1 MNTHQVTVEFR
12 GICTHFRDTVPGVP
26 HRVVIP
32 RSSSWN
38 AGFIRWPDSEEPMLY
53 FLPPHFSYL
62 YCKDEQQGEPQHLQG
77 PGVLNSW
84 IYGGVRLQIAN
95 AIGPA
100 LDYRRSFDEEVPK
113 VAGYVPAYQ
122 YSQDVVL
129 GGRAECY
136 FDAFCGIVASY
147 LYGNA
152 WRTTI
157 TMETDGPPQLQIT
170 LLQQRRGTG
179 VPVANVPVRP
189 YVVVGN
195 SSQDTTDASLDFLWH
210 LLTCREGIP
219 QELAQ
224 LPYGAGTAPGP
235 QRGSQRVAKLE
246 VPYWDLLPW
255 DIADIETDASCSN
268 SQYP

>member
-1 MNTHQVTVEFR
+1 MSTYQVTVEFR
-12 GICTHFRDTVPGVP
+12 GISTHFRDTVPGVP
-26 HRVVIP
+26 HRVVLP
-32 RSSSWN
+32 RSSSW
-38 AGFIRWPDSEEPMLY
+38 AVGFIRWPDHEEPKPY

-62 YCKDEQQGEPQHLQG
+62 YCKDDQKGDPQHLHG

-95 AIGPA
+95 AIGPK
-100 LDYRRSFDEEVPK
+100 LDYRRSFDDNVPK

-122 YSQDVVL
+122 YSEDVVL

-136 FDAFCGIVASY
+136 FDVFCGTVDSY
-147 LYGNA
+147 LHGEA
-152 WRTTI
+152 SRTTI
-157 TMETDGPPQLQIT
+157 TMETFGPPQLQIT
-170 LLQQRRGTG
+170 LLQQRQG
-179 VPVANVPVRP
+179 VPLANVPVRP

-246 VPYWDLLPW
+246 VPHWDLLPW
-255 DIADIETDASCSN
+255 EIAVETEASCSN

>member
-1 MNTHQVTVEFR
+1 MSKHQVTVEFR

-26 HRVVIP
+26 HRVVLP

-38 AGFIRWPDSEEPMLY
+38 PGFVRWPDLAEPVPY

-62 YCKDEQQGEPQHLQG
+62 YCKDEREGEPRHLEG

-95 AIGPA
+95 AIGPPLEYEA
-100 LDYRRSFDEEVPK
+100 SFDEHVPR
-113 VAGYVPAYQ
+113 VAAFVPNYQ
-122 YSQDVVL
+122 YSGDVVL

-136 FDAFCGIVASY
+136 FDVFCGTVASD
-147 LYGNA
+147 LHGNA

-157 TMETDGPPQLQIT
+157 TMETEGPPQLQIT
-170 LLQQRRGTG
+170 LLSPIPG
-179 VPVANVPVRP
+179 VPLENVAVRP

-210 LLTCREGIP
+210 FLTCREGIP
-219 QELAQ
+219 QELTG
-224 LPYGAGTAPGP
+224 LPYGAGTTPRP

-255 DIADIETDASCSN
+255 LIDFIETDASCSN